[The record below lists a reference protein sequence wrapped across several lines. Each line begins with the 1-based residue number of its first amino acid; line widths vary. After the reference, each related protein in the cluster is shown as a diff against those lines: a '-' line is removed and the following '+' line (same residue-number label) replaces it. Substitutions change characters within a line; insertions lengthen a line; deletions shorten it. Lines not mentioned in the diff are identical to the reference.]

1 MDRTERAKA
10 QHAFRKGLRDLVAH
24 RADKAVP
31 QLRAAVEATN
41 PDRKGLLAERLY
53 WLSVALLRL
62 DRVDLAIAS
71 LASAQK
77 LRPRGYARDAWE
89 VRSNCYGMRR
99 RASPE
104 LDDFHAFHSIQ
115 ITRYLGTRPSHR
127 YASAA
132 ESELIMRLVA
142 TAWLGLRKGGQL
154 EGASVERRLA
164 LFSGC
169 SIDFPRPETRQA
181 SGCGDGIVAVDF
193 KRGRVL
199 RASDRCSCGSGLS
212 WCRCCGRTKSP
223 REL

>member
-1 MDRTERAKA
+1 MDCTERAKA
-10 QHAFRKGLRDLVAH
+10 QRAFREGLRDLVAH
-24 RADKAVP
+24 RADRAVP
-31 QLRAAVEATN
+31 RLRAAVEATD
-41 PDRKGLLAERLY
+41 PDRKGLLSLRLY

-77 LRPRGYARDAWE
+77 LRPRGHARDAWE
-89 VRSNCYGMRR
+89 ARSNCYGMRR
-99 RASPE
+99 RESPE

-115 ITRYLGTRPSHR
+115 ITRYLGTRPSR
-127 YASAA
+127 RFASAA
-132 ESELIMRLVA
+132 ESELVMRLVA
-142 TAWLGLRKGGQL
+142 TAWLGLRKSGQL
-154 EGASVERRLA
+154 EGSSVERRLA

-169 SIDFPRPETRQA
+169 SIDFPRPAARQPSA
-181 SGCGDGIVAVDF
+181 CGEGIVAVDF
-193 KRGRVL
+193 KRGRIL